1 MKLWKVFE
9 MEELMGILEDIAI
22 AIQAAQKAVDRN
34 DIPTVLYN
42 VDHAEID
49 IMRARNLTV
58 SLFYHGESGA

>member
-1 MKLWKVFE
+1 MNLWKVFE

-58 SLFYHGESGA
+58 SLFYHGEKGA